1 MESNF
6 VNTIENY
13 FAEGG
18 WLSVI
23 LLITGAIV
31 IGLIIGLI
39 AFMIL
44 RNVSK
49 ISRYENLWL
58 ITQKFKASGTFLI
71 ILILLLFIAP
81 LLDIATKLGSI
92 YKHVLSILFIL
103 NISWILVQVVKV
115 SKMIILQKYDI
126 EAQDNLR
133 AREVYTQ
140 FRILQQI
147 ITAII
152 IIVALAIVLMTFD
165 RVKQIGVSI
174 LASAGL
180 AGIII
185 GFAAQKSI
193 ANVIAGLQI
202 AITQPIRID
211 DVVVLEGEWG
221 RVEEI
226 TLTYVTVR
234 IWDERRLVLPI
245 QYFIDTPFQN
255 WTKTSSQI
263 LGTVYLYLDY
273 HFPVDE
279 IRDELTRIL
288 EKSEHW
294 DQRVNVVQVTNT
306 NERTMEVRAL
316 VSAVDSGTAWNLRVE
331 VREKLIKFVQEKH
344 PEYLPR
350 TRVYLNEKE
359 SIENEKASPENQR
372 MPDQ

>member
-1 MESNF
+1 MDSNL

-13 FAEGG
+13 FSEGG

-23 LLITGAIV
+23 LLIAGAIV
-31 IGLIIGLI
+31 AGLIISLI
-39 AFMIL
+39 IFMVARKL
-44 RNVSK
+44 SK
-49 ISRYENLWL
+49 ISHYENLWL
-58 ITQKFKASGTFLI
+58 ITSKFKTTGTFLV
-71 ILILLLFIAP
+71 ILILLLFITP
-81 LLDIATKLGSI
+81 LLDIATRLGGI
-92 YKHVLSILFIL
+92 YRHALTILFIL
-103 NISWILVQVVKV
+103 NISWMLVQAVKV
-115 SKMIILQKYDI
+115 SKLIILQRYDM

-133 AREVYTQ
+133 ARRVYTQ

-152 IIVALAIVLMTFD
+152 IIVALAIILMTFD
-165 RVKQIGVSI
+165 KVRQIGVSI

-202 AITQPIRID
+202 AITQPIKID
-211 DVVVLEGEWG
+211 DVLVVEGEWG

-226 TLTYVTVR
+226 TLTYVTMR

-263 LGTVYLYLDY
+263 LGTVFLYVDY

-279 IRDELTRIL
+279 LREELTHIL
-288 EKSEHW
+288 EKSKHW
-294 DQRVNVVQVTNT
+294 DKRVNVVQVTNT

-331 VREKLIKFVQEKH
+331 VREKLIKFIQKKY
-344 PEYLPR
+344 PKYLPR
-350 TRVYLNEKE
+350 TRVLLGEKG
-359 SIENEKASPENQR
+359 SKENKKASPEKSK
-372 MPDQ
+372 DA